1 MTRPSGICEG
11 NPCYTTGDIEEI
23 ETELAV
29 AQAAHSEAE
38 ALAETAQQLVTTL
51 EEELNT
57 ANGNACIC

>member
-1 MTRPSGICEG
+1 MTRPSGVCGED
-11 NPCYTTGDIEEI
+11 PCYTTGDIEEI

-38 ALAETAQQLVTTL
+38 AVTETAQQLVTTL
-51 EEELNT
+51 EEELST